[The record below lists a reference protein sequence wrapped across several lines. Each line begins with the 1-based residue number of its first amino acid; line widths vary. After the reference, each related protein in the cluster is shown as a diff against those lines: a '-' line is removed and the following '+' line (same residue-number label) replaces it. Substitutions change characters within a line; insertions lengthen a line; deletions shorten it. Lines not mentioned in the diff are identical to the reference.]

1 MDTLKVDYV
10 FDLLLCHAIIKN
22 DVQSHFVY
30 WWRFRKCYCIPVF
43 VLTITVV
50 GVLPAHNE

>member
-30 WWRFRKCYCIPVF
+30 WWRFRKCYCIPMF

-50 GVLPAHNE
+50 GVLPAYNE